1 VRDRVS
7 YDAVDLPKEVTSM
20 STNWWPRAFT
30 LAERA
35 AMRRVQNANQPSDPV
50 SASGTRRANRWR
62 SQRPFDR
69 PEFLARRLR
78 IDGLTETEF
87 DTLVDTLPPGVS
99 NEAEPPRWAREV
111 ERADAIAREIAQLP
125 GRPNGA
131 SIDGLEPVRAFV
143 EPFVTAG
150 MVHLHAEVRSIV
162 AEHPRAP
169 FDVERATQL
178 FEPLLWGHLVGR
190 ALKVVILELNVARVR
205 GTLVGDSA
213 EARCAHFASQL
224 RSGAVRD
231 QIIEEYPVLARSIVT
246 ATDYWVES
254 AGELLRYL
262 AEDVDALQDAF
273 AAGAE
278 LGYLIAISGN
288 AGDVHR
294 RGRSVAIAEFS
305 SGIRVVFKPRA
316 LDVDRHFAELVAWI
330 NALGQAPTLSAV
342 NVLTRGDHGWAE
354 FVLDA
359 PCNSRDE
366 VERFYQRFGAWL
378 AVLHVLNATD
388 FHYENVIASGEFPV
402 LIDLEALF
410 HPVQEVG
417 NAGTEPEQLGWE
429 ALQGSVLRTG
439 VLPFRAYDNEQSSG
453 LDMSAM
459 GGAGGQRT
467 PNRFPVLVAP
477 GTDEMRLER
486 DFVNLPPAQNRPTLG
501 GQPVDPAAYADSLV
515 SGFTATYQLLL
526 AHREALL
533 APRGP
538 VRAFANDAIRVVLRP
553 TRQYALILSESNH
566 PDVMRDALDLD
577 RLFDRL
583 WVAVP
588 GRPELER
595 VIASEH
601 ADLSSGDIPFF
612 ATKPSAVDLFTAH
625 GESISGFFRRSGLS
639 SAIERIE
646 AMSEDDLRHQRWVV
660 EASLV
665 ALLPGMHVAPSHDE
679 IVPEPRLLRHTTG
692 SSPEAALRAAHRV
705 AEQLVA
711 RALRRDDRVSWLGLT
726 LLRERDWTI
735 QPVGTDLY
743 SGAAGI
749 AFFLAYFDHVVG
761 HADSR
766 VLAETVVR
774 QLTRR
779 LAATLEASDS
789 AAAFP
794 SSSLGAFGAM
804 SGAVYTLCHIGAL
817 WADHDY
823 IDLAERLV
831 VKLDEHVDADRTLD
845 IIGGTAGFIMAASA
859 LEHVRSAPATR
870 RALKHAA
877 ECLIARGEERVEGL
891 SWSTSLPASQPL
903 AGMSHGA
910 SGIALALLAA
920 GRVLNHPPFVDAAIR
935 ALCYERSCFDP
946 ARTNWPDYRILPG
959 RAHDEP
965 LAWMWA
971 WCHGAPGIGL
981 VRLDALGSSDDPEVA
996 TDLAAALTSTAR
1008 SGFGSN
1014 DSLCHGDLGNLELF
1028 VRAHELGYR
1037 GEWEGAVARHS
1048 SRLVARIQER
1058 HWRCGVPGGVE
1069 TPGLMTGLA
1078 GIGYGLLRIA
1088 APERVPSLLALEP
1101 PRVTIGVRGGR

>member
-1 VRDRVS
+1 M
-7 YDAVDLPKEVTSM
+7 T
-20 STNWWPRAFT
+20 TNWWPSALT

-35 AMRRVQNANQPSDPV
+35 AMQRTRGGGQASEP
-50 SASGTRRANRWR
+50 SGTGGTSRANRWR

-78 IDGLTETEF
+78 IDGLTEIEF
-87 DTLVDTLPPGVS
+87 NALVDTLPPVTNG
-99 NEAEPPRWAREV
+99 EGEPPRWAREV

-125 GRPNGA
+125 ARSNDAGG
-131 SIDGLEPVRAFV
+131 DGLAPVRAFV

-150 MVHLHAEVRSIV
+150 MAHLNAEVRSIV
-162 AEHPRAP
+162 LEHPHAP
-169 FDVERATQL
+169 FDAERATLL

-205 GTLVGDSA
+205 GTLVGDSP
-213 EARCAHFASQL
+213 EARCAHFTSQL
-224 RSGAVRD
+224 RSSPVRD

-246 ATDYWVES
+246 TTDYWVES
-254 AGELLRYL
+254 ARELLRYL
-262 AEDVDALQDAF
+262 AEDFDALEDAF
-273 AAGAE
+273 AAGGE
-278 LGYLIAISGN
+278 LGTLIALSGN

-305 SGIRVVFKPRA
+305 SGIRLVYKPRP

-330 NALGQAPTLSAV
+330 NARGQTPELRAV
-342 NVLTRGDHGWAE
+342 QVLTRGDHGWAE
-354 FVLDA
+354 FASAA

-388 FHYENVIASGEFPV
+388 FHYENVIASGEFPM

-410 HPVQEVG
+410 HPLPEAP
-417 NAGTEPEQLGWE
+417 NAGNEPEQLGWQ
-429 ALQGSVLRTG
+429 ALQRSVLRTG

-459 GGAGGQRT
+459 GGGGGQRT

-486 DFVNLPPAQNRPTLG
+486 DFVNLPPSQNRPTLG
-501 GQPVDPAAYADSLV
+501 GQSVDPAAFAGALL
-515 SGFTATYQLLL
+515 SGFAATYRLLL

-538 VRAFANDAIRVVLRP
+538 VRAFANDPIRVVLRP

-566 PDVMRDALDLD
+566 PDVMRDALDQD

-583 WVAVP
+583 WVAIP
-588 GRPELER
+588 TRPELER

-601 ADLSSGDIPFF
+601 ADLVSGDIPMF
-612 ATKPSAVDLFTAH
+612 ASKPSSVDLFTTH
-625 GESISGFFRRSGLS
+625 GESISAFFRHSGLS
-639 SAIERIE
+639 SAMDRIE
-646 AMSEDDLRHQRWVV
+646 AMSEDDLRHQCWVV

-665 ALLPGMHVAPSHDE
+665 ALLPGMHVAPTSDG
-679 IVPEPRLLRHTTG
+679 IVRERCVARGTNGASRET
-692 SSPEAALRAAHRV
+692 ALHAAHRV
-705 AEQLVA
+705 ADHLVG
-711 RALRRDDRVSWLGLT
+711 RALKQEDRVSWLGLT

-735 QPVGTDLY
+735 QPVGADLY
-743 SGAAGI
+743 SGAPGI
-749 AFFLAYFDHVVG
+749 ALFLAYFDHVAG
-761 HADSR
+761 DAASR
-766 VLAETVVR
+766 AVAHTVVR

-779 LAATLEASDS
+779 LASTLEASDT
-789 AAAFP
+789 AAFLP
-794 SSSLGAFGAM
+794 SSLGAFGAL
-804 SGAVYTLCHIGAL
+804 SGAVYALSHIGAL
-817 WADHDY
+817 WADHDV

-831 VKLDEHVDADRTLD
+831 LALRDHVDADRTLD

-859 LEHVRSAPATR
+859 LEHVRSAPVTR
-870 RALKHAA
+870 RVLTHAA
-877 ECLIARGEERVEGL
+877 ECLIARGEERAGGL
-891 SWSTSLPASQPL
+891 SWSTSLPSSQPL
-903 AGMSHGA
+903 TGMSHGM

-920 GRVLNHPPFVDAAIR
+920 GRLVNHPPFVHAAIR
-935 ALCYERSCFDP
+935 AMCYERSCFDP
-946 ARTNWPDYRILPG
+946 TRMNWPDYRILPG
-959 RAHDEP
+959 RDHDER
-965 LAWMWA
+965 LTWMWA

-981 VRLDALGSSDDPEVA
+981 ARLDALGSTDDPEVA
-996 TDLAAALTSTAR
+996 SDLAAALTSTSR
-1008 SGFGSN
+1008 FGFGSN
-1014 DSLCHGDLGNLELF
+1014 DSLCHGDLGNLELL

-1037 GEWEGAVARHS
+1037 GEWEDALASHS
-1048 SRLVARIQER
+1048 SRLVTRLQEGD
-1058 HWRCGVPGGVE
+1058 WRCGVPGSVE

-1101 PRVTIGVRGGR
+1101 PRVAIGGRGGR

>member
-1 VRDRVS
+1 MRDGLVDDQVGLQEDVS
-7 YDAVDLPKEVTSM
+7 HM
-20 STNWWPRAFT
+20 SNRWWPRAFT

-35 AMRRVQNANQPSDPV
+35 ALRRGQSGSQAGEPAPAGG
-50 SASGTRRANRWR
+50 ASRANRWR

-69 PEFLARRLR
+69 PELLARRLR
-78 IDGLTETEF
+78 IDGLTEIEF
-87 DTLVDTLPPGVS
+87 DALVDTLPTGVS
-99 NEAEPPRWAREV
+99 GEGEPPHWAREV

-125 GRPNGA
+125 ARLSEA
-131 SIDGLEPVRAFV
+131 SSDGLAPVRTFV

-169 FDVERATQL
+169 FDAEHATLL

-205 GTLVGDSA
+205 GTLVGDSP

-224 RSGAVRD
+224 RSSPVRD

-246 ATDYWVES
+246 ATDYWVDS
-254 AGELLRYL
+254 ARELLRYL
-262 AEDVDALQDAF
+262 AEDFDALRDAF
-273 AAGAE
+273 AAGGE
-278 LGYLIAISGN
+278 LGTLIALDGN

-305 SGIRVVFKPRA
+305 SGIRLVYKPRS
-316 LDVDRHFAELVAWI
+316 LDVDRHFAELVTWV
-330 NALGQAPTLSAV
+330 NSLGQAPNLRAV
-342 NVLTRGDHGWAE
+342 QVLTRGDHGWAE
-354 FVLDA
+354 FVSNA

-366 VERFYQRFGAWL
+366 VERFYQRFGGWA
-378 AVLHVLNATD
+378 AVLHILNATD
-388 FHYENVIASGEFPV
+388 FHYENVIASGEFPM

-410 HPVQEVG
+410 HPLPEAP
-417 NAGTEPEQLGWE
+417 NAGKEPEQVGWE
-429 ALQGSVLRTG
+429 ALQRSVLRTG

-486 DFVNLPPAQNRPTLG
+486 DFVSLPPSQNRPTLG
-501 GQPVDPAAYADSLV
+501 SQLVDPAAFAGSLL
-515 SGFTATYQLLL
+515 SGFTATYRLLL

-538 VRAFANDAIRVVLRP
+538 LRAFANDPIRVVLRP

-566 PDVMRDALDLD
+566 PDVMRDALDQD

-583 WVAVP
+583 WVAIP
-588 GRPELER
+588 ARPELER
-595 VIASEH
+595 VIAPEH
-601 ADLSSGDIPFF
+601 ADLVRGDVPMF
-612 ATKPSAVDLFTAH
+612 ASKPASVDLFTAH
-625 GESISGFFRRSGLS
+625 GEAIPAFFRRSGLS
-639 SAIERIE
+639 SAIDRIE
-646 AMSEDDLRHQRWVV
+646 AMSEADLRHQRWVI

-665 ALLPGMHVAPSHDE
+665 ALLPGMHVAPATDD
-679 IVPEPRLLRHTTG
+679 IVPESWVPRAIGG
-692 SSPEAALRAAHRV
+692 SSREAALHAARRV
-705 AEQLVA
+705 AEHLVG
-711 RALRRDDRVSWLGLT
+711 RALKQEDRASWLGLT

-735 QPVGTDLY
+735 QPVGADLY
-743 SGAAGI
+743 SGAPGI
-749 AFFLAYFDHVVG
+749 ALFLAYFDHV
-761 HADSR
+761 ASDANSR
-766 VLAETVVR
+766 ALAQTVVR

-779 LAATLEASDS
+779 LVSTLEASDT
-789 AAAFP
+789 AAFLP
-794 SSSLGAFGAM
+794 SSLGAFGAL
-804 SGAVYTLCHIGAL
+804 SGAIYALAHIGAL
-817 WADHDY
+817 WGDHDLV
-823 IDLAERLV
+823 DLGERLV
-831 VKLDEHVDADRTLD
+831 LALRDHVDADRTLD

-859 LEHVRSAPATR
+859 LEHVRSAPITR

-877 ECLIARGEERVEGL
+877 ECLIARAEQRAGGL

-903 AGMSHGA
+903 TGMSHGA
-910 SGIALALLAA
+910 SGMALALLAA
-920 GRVLNHPPFVDAAIR
+920 GRLVNHPPFIHAAIR
-935 ALCYERSCFDP
+935 AMCYERSCFDP
-946 ARTNWPDYRILPG
+946 TRMNWPDYRILPG
-959 RAHDEP
+959 RNSDEG

-981 VRLDALGSSDDPEVA
+981 GRLDALGSSDDPELA
-996 TDLAAALTSTAR
+996 SDLAAALTSTAR
-1008 SGFGSN
+1008 FGFGSN

-1028 VRAHELGYR
+1028 VRAYELGYR
-1037 GEWEGAVARHS
+1037 GEWEDALASHS
-1048 SRLVARIQER
+1048 SRLVTRLQEG

-1088 APERVPSLLALEP
+1088 APERAPSLLALEP
-1101 PRVTIGVRGGR
+1101 PRGTIGVRGGR